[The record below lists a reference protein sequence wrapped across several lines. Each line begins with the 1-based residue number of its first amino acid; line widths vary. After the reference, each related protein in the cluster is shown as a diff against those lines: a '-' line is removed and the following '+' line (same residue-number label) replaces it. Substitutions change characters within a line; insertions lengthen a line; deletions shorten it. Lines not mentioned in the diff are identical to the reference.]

1 MSGDASHLTEAE
13 EEALGID
20 LAALLIELRAAVQAS
35 ETAARP
41 VDLDQPIGR
50 VSRVDALQQQS
61 MVQATR
67 AATRRRIDLVE
78 AALRR
83 HEAGEYGDCLE
94 CGEPVGFARLKARPE
109 TPFCIRCQS
118 RREARSRTS

>member
-1 MSGDASHLTEAE
+1 MSDGAAHLSEAE
-13 EEALGID
+13 EETLGID
-20 LAALLIELRAAVQAS
+20 LAALLIELRRAVTAS
-35 ETAARP
+35 ETAAKP

-67 AATRRRIDLVE
+67 AATRRRIELVE

-83 HEAGEYGDCLE
+83 HEAGGYGECLS

-109 TPFCIRCQS
+109 TPFCLGCQS
-118 RREARSRTS
+118 RREAASRAS